1 MPTNSTTSAAWR
13 RAEARLVAWFAAQER
28 RPAPFQRAA
37 WRAWAEGRSGLVHAP
52 TGTGKTLA
60 AAGGPLIDGLLRPRT
75 GLQLLWITPLRSLAT
90 DTTQHLT
97 AAVEAM
103 ELPWRVLRRTG
114 DSGSA
119 ERARLRRGACE
130 LLVTTPESLAL
141 LLSYPD
147 ARERF
152 ATLRGIVVDEW
163 HELLGNKRGTL
174 LQLGLTRLRHWLPE
188 LRTWGLSA
196 TLGNLDEALG
206 ALVGNGES
214 NGVMIGGGGRKKTS
228 IETALPEGGERFPWA
243 GHLGLSQLPRVLKAV
258 LDARTSLVFA
268 NTRSQAELW
277 HEALASVWPEAPET
291 LALHH
296 GSIDP
301 KLRLATE
308 EKLRIGALRCVVAT
322 SSLDLGVDFSSVERV
337 IQIGSPKSVARLL
350 QRAGRSGH
358 RPGVP
363 SKILCVPTHLLELAE
378 IAAARRALDE
388 GHLEP
393 RHPMRGCLDVL
404 AQHLLTMA
412 LGGGFTADEAYAE
425 ITSSL
430 AYASLPRERFDAVLA
445 YLRTGGSALASYPEY
460 QKLATTDGRFHVE
473 SGRIARMH
481 RLSIGTITS
490 DGSLAV
496 RYMKGARLGTVEESF
511 LSRLRPGD
519 RFLFAGRHLELVR
532 VRDMTAYVRAAPN
545 RRGGV
550 PRWMGGRLPL
560 SGELSDELRRTLAGQ
575 GREAEMRALIPL
587 LSIQR
592 QHSSVPDLHET
603 LCESTRTREGDYL
616 FVYPFAGRLA
626 HEGLAAVIALRLA
639 RIQPGDYG
647 YAVNDYGL
655 TITAARMPAIDA
667 ETMRMLLHPAGL
679 RDDIRS
685 SVNLSELAKR
695 QFREIARVAGLV
707 FNGYPAHN
715 KTMRQLQAS
724 SGLLYD
730 VLRRHD
736 PEHPLLWQAEREVL
750 DQQLDYTRLR
760 HCLVRVA
767 RSRLLWNE
775 PKRLTPLAFPL
786 WVERLRGGI
795 AADDWKSRVERM
807 LATLEAG
814 ADR

>member
-1 MPTNSTTSAAWR
+1 MPTSSTTSAAWR
-13 RAEARLVAWFAAQER
+13 RAEARLVAWFATQGR

-37 WRAWAEGRSGLVHAP
+37 WRAWRDGQNGLIHAP

-60 AAGGPLIDGLLRPRT
+60 AVGGPLIDAALRPQT

-90 DTTQHLT
+90 DTAQHLS
-97 AAVEAM
+97 AAVDAM

-119 ERARLRRGACE
+119 ERAKLRRGACE

-147 ARERF
+147 GRERF
-152 ATLRGIVVDEW
+152 ARLRGIVVDEW
-163 HELLGNKRGTL
+163 HELIGNKRGTL
-174 LQLGLTRLRHWLPE
+174 LQLGLARLRHWLPE

-196 TLGNLDEALG
+196 TLGNLDEALH
-206 ALVGNGES
+206 ALAGD
-214 NGVMIGGGGRKKTS
+214 GVLIGGGAAKKTL
-228 IETALPEGGERFPWA
+228 IETALPEAGERFPWA
-243 GHLGLSQLPRVLKAV
+243 GHLGLSQLPRVLDAV
-258 LDARTSLVFA
+258 LGARSSLVFA

-277 HEALASVWPEAPET
+277 HEALSSVWPESPPT

-301 KLRLATE
+301 KLRFATE
-308 EKLRIGALRCVVAT
+308 EGLRVGALRCVVAT

-337 IQIGSPKSVARLL
+337 VQIGSPKSVARLL

-358 RPGVP
+358 QPGMP
-363 SKILCVPTHLLELAE
+363 SRILCVPTHLLELAE
-378 IAAARRALDE
+378 IAAARHALE
-388 GHLEP
+388 TGHLEP
-393 RHPMRGCLDVL
+393 RRPMRGCLDVL

-412 LGGGFTADEAYAE
+412 LGGGFDADDAYRE

-430 AYASLPRERFDAVLA
+430 AYAQLPRERFDAVLF
-445 YLRTGGSALASYPEY
+445 YLQTGGSALASYPEY
-460 QKLATTDGRFHVE
+460 QKLVRTGDRYHVD

-490 DGSLAV
+490 DGTLAV

-511 LSRLRPGD
+511 VSRLRPGD

-550 PRWMGGRLPL
+550 PRWMGGRMPL
-560 SGELSDELRRTLAGQ
+560 SGELSDELRDTLAG
-575 GREAEMRALIPL
+575 GGTGSAEMRALRPL
-587 LSIQR
+587 LAVQEN
-592 QHSSVPDLHET
+592 HSSIPEPGDT
-603 LCESTRTREGDYL
+603 LCERTRTREGDYL
-616 FVYPFAGRLA
+616 FVFPFAGRLA
-626 HEGLAAVIALRLA
+626 HEGLAAVLAYRLA
-639 RIQPGDYG
+639 RLQPGDYG

-655 TITAARMPAIDA
+655 TITAARMPVLDA
-667 ETMRMLLHPAGL
+667 ETMRRLLHPWGL
-679 RDDIRS
+679 RADIRA
-685 SVNLSELAKR
+685 SVNLSELARR

-707 FNGYPAHN
+707 FNGYPAQG
-715 KTMRQLQAS
+715 KTLRQLQAS
-724 SGLLYD
+724 SGLLFD

-736 PEHPLLWQAEREVL
+736 PDHPLLWQAEREVL
-750 DQQLDYTRLR
+750 DQQLDYSRLR
-760 HCLVRVA
+760 ACLLRVA
-767 RSRLLWNE
+767 RSRVLWHE
-775 PKRLTPLAFPL
+775 TKRLSPLAFPL

-795 AADDWKSRVERM
+795 AMDDWKSRVERM
-807 LATLEAG
+807 LASLEAG
-814 ADR
+814 ADE

>member
-13 RAEARLVAWFAAQER
+13 RAEARLVAWFTAQER

-37 WRAWAEGRSGLVHAP
+37 WKLWAQGKHGLVHAP

-60 AAGGPLIDGLLRPRT
+60 AAGGPLIDGVLNPGT
-75 GLQLLWITPLRSLAT
+75 GLRLLWITPLRSLAT

-103 ELPWRVLRRTG
+103 GLPWRVLRRTG

-152 ATLRGIVVDEW
+152 ATLRGVVVDEW
-163 HELLGNKRGTL
+163 HELVGNKRGTL
-174 LQLGLTRLRHWLPE
+174 LQLGLTRLRHWQPE
-188 LRTWGLSA
+188 ARTWGLSA
-196 TLGNLDEALG
+196 TLGNLDEALKALAG
-206 ALVGNGES
+206 DGVLVGAMS
-214 NGVMIGGGGRKKTS
+214 RKKT
-228 IETALPEGGERFPWA
+228 IIDTAVPEGGERFPWA
-243 GHLGLSQLPRVLKAV
+243 GHLGLTQLPRVLKAV
-258 LDARTSLVFA
+258 MEARSSLVFA

-301 KLRLATE
+301 KLRFATE
-308 EKLRIGALRCVVAT
+308 EGLRVGALRCVVAT

-337 IQIGSPKSVARLL
+337 IQVGSPKSVARLL

-358 RPGVP
+358 QPGMP
-363 SKILCVPTHLLELAE
+363 SRILCVPTHLLELAE
-378 IAAARRALDE
+378 VDAARRALNE

-393 RHPMRGCLDVL
+393 RRPMRGCLDVL
-404 AQHLLTMA
+404 AQHLMTMA

-425 ITSSL
+425 ITTSL
-430 AYASLPRERFDAVLA
+430 AYASMPRERFDAVLA
-445 YLRTGGSALASYPEY
+445 YLCTGGTALASYPEY
-460 QKLATTDGRFHVE
+460 HKLVQRDGRYVVE
-473 SGRIARMH
+473 SSRVARMH

-490 DGSLAV
+490 DGTLQV

-511 LSRLRPGD
+511 VSRLRPGD

-560 SGELSDELRRTLAGQ
+560 SGELSDELRRTLASPDP
-575 GREAEMRALIPL
+575 RSAEMRALGPL
-587 LSIQR
+587 LAIQR
-592 QHSSVPDLHET
+592 AQSAVPGLDET
-603 LCESTRTREGDYL
+603 LCERTRTREGDYL
-616 FVYPFAGRLA
+616 FVFPFAGRLA
-626 HEGLAAVIALRLA
+626 HEGLAAVLAWRLA
-639 RIQPGDYG
+639 QIQPGDYG

-655 TITAARMPAIDA
+655 TITAAHMPALDA
-667 ETMRMLLHPAGL
+667 DTMRRLLHPAGL
-679 RDDIRS
+679 RSDIRA
-685 SVNLSELAKR
+685 SVNLSELARR

-707 FNGYPAHN
+707 FNGYPAQA
-715 KTMRQLQAS
+715 KTLRQLQAS
-724 SGLLYD
+724 SGLLFD

-736 PEHPLLWQAEREVL
+736 PGHPLLWQAEREVL
-750 DQQLDYTRLR
+750 DQQLDFTRLR
-760 HCLVRVA
+760 ACLLRVG
-767 RSRLLWNE
+767 RSTLLWRE
-775 PKRLTPLAFPL
+775 PKRLSPLAFPL

-795 AADDWKSRVERM
+795 STDDWKSRVQRM
-807 LATLEAG
+807 VATLEAG
-814 ADR
+814 AA

>member
-28 RPAPFQRAA
+28 RPAAFQRAA
-37 WRAWAEGRSGLVHAP
+37 WRAWAEGRNGLVHAP

-60 AAGGPLIDGLLRPRT
+60 AAGGPLIDALLRPQA
-75 GLQLLWITPLRSLAT
+75 GLQLIWITPLRSLAT
-90 DTTQHLT
+90 DTAQHLS

-103 ELPWRVLRRTG
+103 GLPWRVLRRTG
-114 DSGSA
+114 DSGSS

-152 ATLRGIVVDEW
+152 ANLRGIVVDEW
-163 HELLGNKRGTL
+163 HELIGNKRGTL
-174 LQLGLTRLRHWLPE
+174 LQLGLARLHRWLPA

-196 TLGNLDEALG
+196 TLGNLDEALH
-206 ALVGNGES
+206 ALAGD
-214 NGVMIGGGGRKKTS
+214 GVLIGGSARKKTH
-228 IETALPEGGERFPWA
+228 IDTALPEGGERFPWA
-243 GHLGLSQLPRVLKAV
+243 GHLGLSQLPRVLDAV
-258 LDARTSLVFA
+258 LAAKTSLVFA

-277 HEALASVWPEAPET
+277 HEALASVWPGSPET

-301 KLRLATE
+301 KLRFATE
-308 EKLRIGALRCVVAT
+308 ESLRLGALRCVVAT
-322 SSLDLGVDFSSVERV
+322 SSLDLGVDFSSVEQV
-337 IQIGSPKSVARLL
+337 IQVGSPKSIARLL

-358 RPGVP
+358 QPGMP
-363 SKILCVPTHLLELAE
+363 SRILCVPTHLLELAE
-378 IAAARRALDE
+378 IAAARRALSE

-412 LGGGFTADEAYAE
+412 LGGGFTADDAYAE

-430 AYASLPRERFDAVLA
+430 AYAQLPRERFDAVLA
-445 YLRTGGSALASYPEY
+445 YLRTGGTALASYPEY
-460 QKLATTDGRFHVE
+460 QKLIETEGRFHVD

-481 RLSIGTITS
+481 RLSIGTITA
-490 DGSLAV
+490 DGTLQV

-519 RFLFAGRHLELVR
+519 RFLFAGRNLELVR
-532 VRDMTAYVRAAPN
+532 VRDMTAYVRPAPN

-550 PRWMGGRLPL
+550 PRWLGGRLPL
-560 SGELSDELRRTLAGQ
+560 SGELSDELRRTLAEGAP
-575 GREAEMRALIPL
+575 RSAEMRTLAPL
-587 LSIQR
+587 LEIQR
-592 QHSSVPDLHET
+592 GRSSVPHVDET
-603 LCESTRTREGDYL
+603 LCERTRTREGDYL
-616 FVYPFAGRLA
+616 FLFPFAGRLA
-626 HEGLAAVIALRLA
+626 HEGLAAVLAYRLA
-639 RIQPGDYG
+639 RLYPGDYG

-655 TITAARMPAIDA
+655 TITAAHMPPLDA
-667 ETMRMLLHPAGL
+667 EAMRQLLHPMRL
-679 RDDIRS
+679 RTDIRAS
-685 SVNLSELAKR
+685 INLTELARR

-707 FNGYPAHN
+707 FNGYPAAG
-715 KTMRQLQAS
+715 KTLRQLQVS
-724 SGLLYD
+724 SGLLFD

-736 PEHPLLWQAEREVL
+736 PSHPLLWQAEREVL

-760 HCLVRVA
+760 ACLLRIA
-767 RSRLLWNE
+767 RSRLLWRE
-775 PKRLTPLAFPL
+775 PRRLSPLAFPL

-795 AADDWKSRVERM
+795 ATDDWKSRVERM
-807 LATLEAG
+807 LATLEKD
-814 ADR
+814 ADT

>member
-1 MPTNSTTSAAWR
+1 MPTSSTTSAAWR
-13 RAEARLVAWFAAQER
+13 RAEARLLAWFAALER

-37 WRAWAEGRSGLVHAP
+37 WRAWRDGRNGLIHAP

-60 AAGGPLIDGLLRPRT
+60 AAGGPLIDAVLWPQA

-90 DTTQHLT
+90 DTAQHLA
-97 AAVEAM
+97 AAVDAM
-103 ELPWRVLRRTG
+103 EVPWRVLRRTG

-147 ARERF
+147 ARQRF
-152 ATLRGIVVDEW
+152 AQLRGIVVDEW
-163 HELLGNKRGTL
+163 HELVGNKRGTL
-174 LQLGLTRLRHWLPE
+174 LQLGLARLRHWLPS

-196 TLGNLDEALG
+196 TLGNLDEALHALAG
-206 ALVGNGES
+206 DGVLVG
-214 NGVMIGGGGRKKTS
+214 GGTRKKTT
-228 IETALPEGGERFPWA
+228 IDTAVPDREERFAWA
-243 GHLGLSQLPRVLKAV
+243 GHLGLSQLPRVLDAV
-258 LDARTSLVFA
+258 LASRSSLVFA

-277 HEALASVWPEAPET
+277 HEALASVWPESPST

-301 KLRLATE
+301 KLRFATE
-308 EKLRIGALRCVVAT
+308 EGLRAGALRCVVAT
-322 SSLDLGVDFSSVERV
+322 SSLDLGVDFASVERV

-358 RPGVP
+358 QPGVP
-363 SKILCVPTHLLELAE
+363 SRILCVPTHLLELAE
-378 IAAARRALDE
+378 IAAARRALAE

-393 RHPMRGCLDVL
+393 RRPLRGCLDVL
-404 AQHLLTMA
+404 AQHLITMA
-412 LGGGFTADEAYAE
+412 LGGGFTADDAFAE
-425 ITSSL
+425 VTSSL
-430 AYASLPRERFDAVLA
+430 AYAQLPRERFDAVLA
-445 YLRTGGSALASYPEY
+445 YLCTGGSALASYPEY
-460 QKLATTDGRFHVE
+460 HKLVVSEGRYGVE

-490 DGSLAV
+490 DGSLQV

-511 LSRLRPGD
+511 VSRLRPGD
-519 RFLFAGRHLELVR
+519 RFLFAGRNLELVR
-532 VRDMTAYVRAAPN
+532 VRDMTAWVRAAPN

-560 SGELSDELRRTLAGQ
+560 SGELSDELRRTLAETTH
-575 GREAEMRALIPL
+575 RSEEMRALVPL
-587 LSIQR
+587 LAIQR
-592 QHSSVPDLHET
+592 RQSVVPGVDET
-603 LCESTRTREGDYL
+603 LCERTRTREGDYL
-616 FVYPFAGRLA
+616 FVFPFAGRLA
-626 HEGLAAVIALRLA
+626 HEGLAAVLAYRLA

-655 TITAARMPAIDA
+655 TLTAARMPALDA
-667 ETMRMLLHPAGL
+667 ETMRRLLHPARL
-679 RDDIRS
+679 RTDIRA
-685 SVNLSELAKR
+685 SVNLSELARR

-707 FNGYPAHN
+707 FNGYPAQA
-715 KTMRQLQAS
+715 KTLRQLQVS
-724 SGLLYD
+724 SGLLFD

-736 PEHPLLWQAEREVL
+736 PAHPLLWQAEREVL

-760 HCLVRVA
+760 ACLLRMA
-767 RSRLLWNE
+767 RSRLLWQE
-775 PKRLTPLAFPL
+775 PKRLSPLAFPL

-795 AADDWKSRVERM
+795 ATDDWRTRVERM
-807 LATLEAG
+807 LATLERG
-814 ADR
+814 ADA

>member
-1 MPTNSTTSAAWR
+1 MPTSSTTSAAWR
-13 RAEARLVAWFAAQER
+13 RAEARLLAWFAAQER

-37 WRAWAEGRSGLVHAP
+37 WRAWHEGHNGLIHAP

-60 AAGGPLIDGLLRPRT
+60 AAGGPLIDALLNPQS

-90 DTTQHLT
+90 DTAQHLT
-97 AAVEAM
+97 GAVEAM
-103 ELPWRVLRRTG
+103 ALPWRVLRRTG

-147 ARERF
+147 ARQRF
-152 ATLRGIVVDEW
+152 ASLRGIVVDEW
-163 HELLGNKRGTL
+163 HELVGNKRGTL
-174 LQLGLTRLRHWLPE
+174 LQLGLARLRHWLPS

-196 TLGNLDEALG
+196 TLGNLDEALH
-206 ALVGNGES
+206 ALAGD
-214 NGVMIGGGGRKKTS
+214 GVLIGSGSRKKTT
-228 IETALPEGGERFPWA
+228 IETALPEQGERFAWA
-243 GHLGLSQLPRVLKAV
+243 GHLGLSQLPRVLAAV
-258 LDARTSLVFA
+258 LASRSSLVFA

-277 HEALASVWPEAPET
+277 HEALASVWPESPAT

-301 KLRLATE
+301 KLRFATE
-308 EKLRIGALRCVVAT
+308 EGLRVGALRCVVAT

-358 RPGVP
+358 QPGMP
-363 SKILCVPTHLLELAE
+363 SHILCVPTHLLELAE
-378 IAAARRALDE
+378 IAAARRALAE

-412 LGGGFTADEAYAE
+412 LGGGFTADEAFAE
-425 ITSSL
+425 ISSSL
-430 AYASLPRERFDAVLA
+430 AYARLPRERFDAVLA

-460 QKLATTDGRFHVE
+460 HKLVETEGRYHVD
-473 SGRIARMH
+473 SGGVARMH

-490 DGSLAV
+490 DGTLQV
-496 RYMKGARLGTVEESF
+496 RYMKGARLGTVEENF
-511 LSRLRPGD
+511 VSRLRPGD

-560 SGELSDELRRTLAGQ
+560 SGELSDELRRTLAET
-575 GREAEMRALIPL
+575 RHVSKEMRALEPL
-587 LSIQR
+587 LAIQR
-592 QHSSVPDLHET
+592 KQSEIPDLGET
-603 LCESTRTREGDYL
+603 LCERTRTREGDYL
-616 FVYPFAGRLA
+616 FVFPFAGRLA
-626 HEGLAAVIALRLA
+626 HEGLAAVLAYRLS

-655 TITAARMPAIDA
+655 TITAARMPPLDA
-667 ETMRMLLHPAGL
+667 DTMRVLLHPFRL
-679 RDDIRS
+679 RSDIRA
-685 SVNLSELAKR
+685 SVNLSELARR

-707 FNGYPAHN
+707 FNGYPAHG
-715 KTMRQLQAS
+715 KTLRQLQAS
-724 SGLLYD
+724 SGLLFD

-736 PEHPLLWQAEREVL
+736 PGHPLLWQAEREVL
-750 DQQLDYTRLR
+750 DQQLDYSRLR
-760 HCLVRVA
+760 SCLLRVA
-767 RSRLLWNE
+767 RSRLVWRE
-775 PKRLTPLAFPL
+775 PKRLSPLAFPL

-795 AADDWKSRVERM
+795 ATDDWRTRVERM
-807 LATLEAG
+807 LATLEKG
-814 ADR
+814 ADT

>member
-1 MPTNSTTSAAWR
+1 M
-13 RAEARLVAWFAAQER
+13 
-28 RPAPFQRAA
+28 
-37 WRAWAEGRSGLVHAP
+37 HAP

-60 AAGGPLIDGLLRPRT
+60 AAGGPLIDALLRPQT
-75 GLQLLWITPLRSLAT
+75 GLQLIWITPLRSLAT
-90 DTTQHLT
+90 DTAQHLG

-103 ELPWRVLRRTG
+103 GLPWRVLRRTG

-119 ERARLRRGACE
+119 ERAKLRRGACE

-152 ATLRGIVVDEW
+152 AHLRGIVVDEW
-163 HELLGNKRGTL
+163 HELIGNKRGTL
-174 LQLGLTRLRHWLPE
+174 LQLGLARLHRWLPT

-196 TLGNLDEALG
+196 TLGNLDEALH
-206 ALVGNGES
+206 ALAS
-214 NGVMIGGGGRKKTS
+214 DGVLIGGSSRKKTH
-228 IETALPEGGERFPWA
+228 IDTALPDGGERFPWA
-243 GHLGLSQLPRVLKAV
+243 GHLGLSQLPRVLDAV
-258 LDARTSLVFA
+258 LAVKTSLVFA

-277 HEALASVWPEAPET
+277 HEALASVWPGSPET

-301 KLRLATE
+301 KLRFATE
-308 EKLRIGALRCVVAT
+308 ESLRLGTLRCVVAT
-322 SSLDLGVDFSSVERV
+322 SSLDLGVDFSSVEQV
-337 IQIGSPKSVARLL
+337 IQVGSPKSIARLL

-358 RPGVP
+358 QPGMP
-363 SKILCVPTHLLELAE
+363 SRILCVPTHLLELAE
-378 IAAARRALDE
+378 IAAARRALSED
-388 GHLEP
+388 HLEP

-412 LGGGFTADEAYAE
+412 LGGGFTADDAYAE

-430 AYASLPRERFDAVLA
+430 AYAQLPRERFDAVLA
-445 YLRTGGSALASYPEY
+445 YLRTGGTALASYPEY
-460 QKLATTDGRFHVE
+460 QKLIETEGRFHVD

-481 RLSIGTITS
+481 RMSIGTITS
-490 DGSLAV
+490 DGSLQV

-560 SGELSDELRRTLAGQ
+560 SGELSDELRRTLAEGAP
-575 GREAEMRALIPL
+575 RSAEMRTLAPL
-587 LSIQR
+587 LDIQR
-592 QHSSVPDLHET
+592 RRSSVPAVEET
-603 LCESTRTREGDYL
+603 LCERTRTREGDYL
-616 FVYPFAGRLA
+616 FLFPFAGRLA
-626 HEGLAAVIALRLA
+626 HEGLAAVLAYRLA
-639 RIQPGDYG
+639 RMHPGDYG

-655 TITAARMPAIDA
+655 TITAAHMPPLDA
-667 ETMRMLLHPAGL
+667 DAMRQLLHPVRL
-679 RDDIRS
+679 RTDIRAS
-685 SVNLSELAKR
+685 INLTELARR

-707 FNGYPAHN
+707 FNGYPAAG
-715 KTMRQLQAS
+715 KTLRQLQAS
-724 SGLLYD
+724 SGLLFD

-736 PEHPLLWQAEREVL
+736 PTHPLLWQAEREVL

-760 HCLVRVA
+760 TCLIRIA
-767 RSRLLWNE
+767 RSRLLWRE
-775 PKRLTPLAFPL
+775 PKRLSPLAFPL

-795 AADDWKSRVERM
+795 ATDDWKSRVERM
-807 LATLEAG
+807 LATLETD
-814 ADR
+814 ADT

>member
-1 MPTNSTTSAAWR
+1 MPTSSTTSAAWR
-13 RAEARLVAWFAAQER
+13 RAEARLLAWFAAQGR
-28 RPAPFQRAA
+28 RAAPFQRAA
-37 WRAWAEGRSGLVHAP
+37 WRAWHDGRNGLVHAP

-60 AAGGPLIDGLLRPRT
+60 AAGGPLIDAVLHPGS
-75 GLQLLWITPLRSLAT
+75 GMQLLWITPLRSLAT
-90 DTTQHLT
+90 DTAQHLN
-97 AAVEAM
+97 AAVQAM
-103 ELPWRVLRRTG
+103 DLPWRVLRRTG

-147 ARERF
+147 AKKRF
-152 ATLRGIVVDEW
+152 AGLRGIVVDEW
-163 HELLGNKRGTL
+163 HELIGNKRGTL
-174 LQLGLTRLRHWLPE
+174 LQLGLTRLRHWLPG

-196 TLGNLDEALG
+196 TLGNLDEALH
-206 ALVGNGES
+206 ALAGD
-214 NGVMIGGGGRKKTS
+214 GVLIGSRTRKRTI
-228 IETALPEGGERFPWA
+228 IETALPASGERFPWA
-243 GHLGLSQLPRVLKAV
+243 GHLGLSQLPRVLDAV
-258 LDARTSLVFA
+258 LGARSSLVFA

-277 HEALASVWPEAPET
+277 HEALSSVWPETPET

-301 KLRLATE
+301 KLRFATE
-308 EKLRIGALRCVVAT
+308 EGLRLGTLRCVVAT
-322 SSLDLGVDFSSVERV
+322 SSLDLGVDFASVERV

-358 RPGVP
+358 QPGMP
-363 SKILCVPTHLLELAE
+363 SRILCVPTHLLELAE
-378 IAAARRALDE
+378 VSAARRALAE

-430 AYASLPRERFDAVLA
+430 AYARLPRDRFDAVLA

-460 QKLATTDGRFHVE
+460 QKLVETEGRYHVE

-490 DGSLAV
+490 DGSLQV
-496 RYMKGARLGTVEESF
+496 RYMKGARLGSVEESF

-560 SGELSDELRRTLAGQ
+560 SGELSDELRRTLAG
-575 GREAEMRALIPL
+575 EDDSTEMRALAGLLDVQRRQSAIPGVD
-587 LSIQR
+587 Q
-592 QHSSVPDLHET
+592 T
-603 LCESTRTREGDYL
+603 LCERTRTREGDYL
-616 FVYPFAGRLA
+616 FVFPFAGRLA
-626 HEGLAAVIALRLA
+626 HEGLAAVLAYRLA

-655 TITAARMPAIDA
+655 TLTAARMPPLDG
-667 ETMRMLLHPAGL
+667 ETMRRLLHPWGL
-679 RDDIRS
+679 RSDIRA
-685 SVNLSELAKR
+685 SVNLSELARR

-707 FNGYPAHN
+707 FNGYPAHG
-715 KTMRQLQAS
+715 KTLRQLQAS
-724 SGLLYD
+724 SGLLFD

-736 PEHPLLWQAEREVL
+736 PAHPLLWQAEREVL
-750 DQQLDYTRLR
+750 DQQLDYSRLR
-760 HCLVRVA
+760 ACLLRVS
-767 RSRLLWNE
+767 RSQVLWHE
-775 PKRLTPLAFPL
+775 TKRLSPLAFPL

-795 AADDWKSRVERM
+795 ASDDWKTRVERM

-814 ADR
+814 ADA

>member
-1 MPTNSTTSAAWR
+1 MPTSSTTSAAWR
-13 RAEARLVAWFAAQER
+13 RAEARLLAWFATQER

-37 WRAWAEGRSGLVHAP
+37 WRAWRDGHNGLIHAP

-60 AAGGPLIDGLLRPRT
+60 AAGGPLIDAVLRPRT

-90 DTTQHLT
+90 DTAQHLAT
-97 AAVEAM
+97 AVQAM

-147 ARERF
+147 AKERF
-152 ATLRGIVVDEW
+152 AALRGIVVDEW
-163 HELLGNKRGTL
+163 HELVGNKRGTL
-174 LQLGLTRLRHWLPE
+174 LQLGLARLRRWLPA

-196 TLGNLDEALG
+196 TLGNLDEALRALANDG
-206 ALVGNGES
+206 VLVGARS
-214 NGVMIGGGGRKKTS
+214 KKKTV
-228 IETALPEGGERFPWA
+228 IETAVPDGGERFPWA
-243 GHLGLSQLPRVLKAV
+243 GHLGLSQLPRVLDAV
-258 LDARTSLVFA
+258 LGARSSLVFA

-277 HEALASVWPEAPET
+277 HEALSSVWPESPAT

-301 KLRLATE
+301 KLRFAAE
-308 EKLRIGALRCVVAT
+308 EGLRVGALRCVVAT
-322 SSLDLGVDFSSVERV
+322 SSLDLGVDFASVERV

-358 RPGVP
+358 RPGVA
-363 SKILCVPTHLLELAE
+363 SRILCVPTHLLELAE
-378 IAAARRALDE
+378 IAAARHALDA

-393 RHPMRGCLDVL
+393 RRPMRGCLDVL

-430 AYASLPRERFDAVLA
+430 AYANLPRERFDAVLA

-460 QKLATTDGRFHVE
+460 HKLVETDGRYHVE

-490 DGSLAV
+490 DGSLQV
-496 RYMKGARLGTVEESF
+496 RYMKGARLGSVEEQF
-511 LSRLRPGD
+511 ISRLRPGD

-550 PRWMGGRLPL
+550 PRWLGGRLPL
-560 SGELSDELRRTLAGQ
+560 SGELSDELRDTLAG
-575 GREAEMRALIPL
+575 GGKDSAEMRALAPL
-587 LSIQR
+587 LDVQRRQSSI
-592 QHSSVPDLHET
+592 PGTGET
-603 LCESTRTREGDYL
+603 LCERTRTREGDYL
-616 FVYPFAGRLA
+616 FVFPFAGRLA
-626 HEGLAAVIALRLA
+626 HEGLAAVLAYRLA

-655 TITAARMPAIDA
+655 TLTAARMPSLDA
-667 ETMRMLLHPAGL
+667 GAMRALLHPWGL
-679 RDDIRS
+679 RGDIRA
-685 SVNLSELAKR
+685 SVNLSELARR

-707 FNGYPAHN
+707 FNGYPAQG
-715 KTMRQLQAS
+715 KTLRQLQAS
-724 SGLLYD
+724 SGLLFD

-736 PEHPLLWQAEREVL
+736 PAHPLLWQAEREVL
-750 DQQLDYTRLR
+750 DQQLDYSRLR
-760 HCLVRVA
+760 ACLLRVS
-767 RSRLLWNE
+767 RSRLLWRE
-775 PKRLTPLAFPL
+775 TRRLSPLAFPL

-795 AADDWKSRVERM
+795 AGDDWKTRVERM

-814 ADR
+814 ADA

>member
-1 MPTNSTTSAAWR
+1 A
-13 RAEARLVAWFAAQER
+13 
-28 RPAPFQRAA
+28 
-37 WRAWAEGRSGLVHAP
+37 
-52 TGTGKTLA
+52 
-60 AAGGPLIDGLLRPRT
+60 
-75 GLQLLWITPLRSLAT
+75 
-90 DTTQHLT
+90 
-97 AAVEAM
+97 
-103 ELPWRVLRRTG
+103 
-114 DSGSA
+114 
-119 ERARLRRGACE
+119 
-130 LLVTTPESLAL
+130 
-141 LLSYPD
+141 
-147 ARERF
+147 
-152 ATLRGIVVDEW
+152 
-163 HELLGNKRGTL
+163 
-174 LQLGLTRLRHWLPE
+174 
-188 LRTWGLSA
+188 
-196 TLGNLDEALG
+196 
-206 ALVGNGES
+206 
-214 NGVMIGGGGRKKTS
+214 RKKTV

-258 LDARTSLVFA
+258 LDARSSLVFA

-277 HEALASVWPEAPET
+277 HEALSSIWPESPET

-301 KLRLATE
+301 KLRFATE
-308 EKLRIGALRCVVAT
+308 EKLRVGALRCVVAT

-363 SKILCVPTHLLELAE
+363 SRILCVPTHLLELAE
-378 IAAARRALDE
+378 IAAARRALAE

-430 AYASLPRERFDAVLA
+430 AYASLTRDRFDAVLA

-460 QKLATTDGRFHVE
+460 QKLAEAGGRFHVE

-490 DGSLAV
+490 DGSLQV

-532 VRDMTAYVRAAPN
+532 VRDMTAYVRAAPS

-560 SGELSDELRRTLAGQ
+560 SGELSDELRVTLAGDF
-575 GREAEMRALIPL
+575 REAEMRALAPL
-587 LSIQR
+587 LDIQR
-592 QHSSVPDLHET
+592 RQSSVPDAGET
-603 LCESTRTREGDYL
+603 LCERTRTREGDYL
-616 FVYPFAGRLA
+616 FVFPFAGRLA
-626 HEGLAAVIALRLA
+626 HEGLAAVLAYRLA

-655 TITAARMPAIDA
+655 TITAARMPALD
-667 ETMRMLLHPAGL
+667 EDTMRMLLHPAGL
-679 RDDIRS
+679 RDDIRA

-736 PEHPLLWQAEREVL
+736 PAHPLLWQAEREVL

-767 RSRLLWNE
+767 RSRLLWRE
-775 PKRLTPLAFPL
+775 PKRLSPLAFPL

-795 AADDWKSRVERM
+795 ATDDWKTRVERM
-807 LATLEAG
+807 LGTLEAG
-814 ADR
+814 ADA

>member
-1 MPTNSTTSAAWR
+1 MPTASTTSAAWR
-13 RAEARLVAWFAAQER
+13 RAEARLVAWFAEQGR

-37 WRAWAEGRSGLVHAP
+37 WRHWAAGHNGLIHAP

-60 AAGGPLIDGLLRPRT
+60 AAGGPLIDGALNPGT
-75 GLQLLWITPLRSLAT
+75 GLRLLWITPLRSLAT

-103 ELPWRVLRRTG
+103 GLPWRVLRRTG

-152 ATLRGIVVDEW
+152 ARLSGVVVDEW
-163 HELLGNKRGTL
+163 HELVGNKRGTL
-174 LQLGLTRLRHWLPE
+174 LQLGLTRLRRWQPSA
-188 LRTWGLSA
+188 RIWGLSA
-196 TLGNLDEALG
+196 TLGNLDEAMHALAG
-206 ALVGNGES
+206 DGVLVGAAS
-214 NGVMIGGGGRKKTS
+214 KKQTL

-243 GHLGLSQLPRVLKAV
+243 GHLGLTQLPRVLKAV
-258 LDARTSLVFA
+258 MEARSSLVFA

-277 HEALASVWPEAPET
+277 HEALAAVWPEAPET

-301 KLRLATE
+301 KLRFATE
-308 EKLRIGALRCVVAT
+308 EGLRVGALRCVVAT

-337 IQIGSPKSVARLL
+337 IQVGSPKSVARLL

-358 RPGVP
+358 QPGMP
-363 SKILCVPTHLLELAE
+363 SRILCVPTHLLELAE
-378 IAAARRALDE
+378 VDAARRALHE

-404 AQHLLTMA
+404 AQHLMTMA
-412 LGGGFTADEAYAE
+412 LGGGFTADDAYAE

-430 AYASLPRERFDAVLA
+430 AYAHLPRERFDAVLA
-445 YLRTGGSALASYPEY
+445 YLCTGGTALASYPEY
-460 QKLATTDGRFHVE
+460 HKLVETGGRFHVE
-473 SGRIARMH
+473 SSRVARMH

-490 DGSLAV
+490 EGSLQV

-511 LSRLRPGD
+511 VSRLRPGD
-519 RFLFAGRHLELVR
+519 RFLFAGRNLELVR

-560 SGELSDELRRTLAGQ
+560 SGELSDALRHALAEPDP
-575 GREAEMRALIPL
+575 RSREMRALGPL
-587 LSIQR
+587 LAIQR
-592 QHSSVPDLHET
+592 AQSAVPSLDQT
-603 LCESTRTREGDYL
+603 LCERTRTREGDYL
-616 FVYPFAGRLA
+616 FVFPFAGRLA
-626 HEGLAAVIALRLA
+626 HEGLAAVLAWRLA

-655 TITAARMPAIDA
+655 AITAARMPPLDA
-667 ETMRMLLHPAGL
+667 EAMRMLLHPAGL
-679 RDDIRS
+679 RTDIRA
-685 SVNLSELAKR
+685 SVNLSELARR

-707 FNGYPAHN
+707 FNGYPAQA
-715 KTMRQLQAS
+715 KTLRQLQAS
-724 SGLLYD
+724 SGLLFD

-736 PEHPLLWQAEREVL
+736 PGHPLLWQAEREVL
-750 DQQLDYTRLR
+750 DQQLDFTRLR
-760 HCLVRVA
+760 ACLLRIA
-767 RSRLLWNE
+767 RSQLLWRE
-775 PKRLTPLAFPL
+775 PRRLSPLAFPL

-795 AADDWKSRVERM
+795 ATDDWKSRVERM
-807 LATLEAG
+807 RASLEAG
-814 ADR
+814 AA